1 MFHKEPVFQ
10 PLAYGLVVKAERGI
24 CVGNGRC
31 CIEILVPPIK
41 KCGFFRILFEISE
54 SIQIVGGYLQC
65 EN

>member
-1 MFHKEPVFQ
+1 MFHKEPAFQ
-10 PLAYGLVVKAERGI
+10 PLAYGLVAKAERGI

-54 SIQIVGGYLQC
+54 FIQIVGGYLQC

>member
-1 MFHKEPVFQ
+1 MFHKETAFQ
-10 PLAYGLVVKAERGI
+10 PLAHRLIVKAERGI
-24 CVGNGRC
+24 CDGDGEC

-41 KCGFFRILFEISE
+41 KFGFFRILFEISE

>member
-1 MFHKEPVFQ
+1 MFHKEPAFQ
-10 PLAYGLVVKAERGI
+10 PLAYGLVAKAERGV
-24 CVGNGRC
+24 CYGNGEC

-41 KCGFFRILFEISE
+41 NAIFFRILFEISE